1 MLENAPHLVNYA
13 LPLPLDSVLKAVSH
27 LSRRSQRIDAL
38 AKCLMALFAYR
49 LSNRRKTIFVFLFFF
64 FFSPDVALTS
74 GHNDKDQSQEF
85 AMAVAIAGRQ
95 SKVSAFLFFLF
106 FFSLFYFSALMIK
119 AVSALSS
126 TMSLSSGWQRE
137 CLRSSLEYLGS
148 DSGPPSEL
156 PAELDP
162 LLVGSDCCFLFLFL
176 VLTHLEQ
183 IIIWPVSVLCRMKA

>member
-1 MLENAPHLVNYA
+1 MHTGY
-13 LPLPLDSVLKAVSH
+13 
-27 LSRRSQRIDAL
+27 RIEE
-38 AKCLMALFAYR
+38 KQ
-49 LSNRRKTIFVFLFFF
+49 FLFSYFF

-106 FFSLFYFSALMIK
+106 FFSLFYFSPLMIK

-162 LLVGSDCCFLFLFL
+162 LLVGSGCCFVLL
-176 VLTHLEQ
+176 VLSFNSFGADYFLAGFSV
-183 IIIWPVSVLCRMKA
+183 VSNESVNHSDVARSLLAKGKWERVSADSR